1 MWQRRRRRRGG
12 AAELARPPHYPR
24 YARGEWPAG
33 QQQLGPSRQRQG
45 LLPELRPRPHDA
57 REGRVDLHEVVE
69 DEALDEA
76 PQPGQRPE
84 AELDVSLQGLD
95 AAAAA
100 LVGGVGA
107 LDRERG
113 LDPGRR
119 GEERRGGEDAE
130 AEGPRARAAAAAS
143 AAAAEV
149 WSPEAIVSFAVFAA
163 LLLLVVVSVFFCFF
177 FFLLLFFSSLE
188 LVRVVVDNVD
198 VLEGAAGQQGAEP
211 KKRASFVSRRKG
223 R

>member
-1 MWQRRRRRRGG
+1 M
-12 AAELARPPHYPR
+12 
-24 YARGEWPAG
+24 
-33 QQQLGPSRQRQG
+33 
-45 LLPELRPRPHDA
+45 
-57 REGRVDLHEVVE
+57 
-69 DEALDEA
+69 
-76 PQPGQRPE
+76 
-84 AELDVSLQGLD
+84 
-95 AAAAA
+95 
-100 LVGGVGA
+100 
-107 LDRERG
+107 
-113 LDPGRR
+113 
-119 GEERRGGEDAE
+119 E

-163 LLLLVVVSVFFCFF
+163 LLLVAVSVFF

>member
-1 MWQRRRRRRGG
+1 M
-12 AAELARPPHYPR
+12 
-24 YARGEWPAG
+24 
-33 QQQLGPSRQRQG
+33 
-45 LLPELRPRPHDA
+45 
-57 REGRVDLHEVVE
+57 
-69 DEALDEA
+69 EAK
-76 PQPGQRPE
+76 
-84 AELDVSLQGLD
+84 
-95 AAAAA
+95 
-100 LVGGVGA
+100 
-107 LDRERG
+107 
-113 LDPGRR
+113 
-119 GEERRGGEDAE
+119 
-130 AEGPRARAAAAAS
+130 GPRARAAAAAS

-163 LLLLVVVSVFFCFF
+163 LLLVAVSVFFCFF